1 MLRFVCRA
9 HMATWFIAALR
20 GANLRYS
27 NWIFCIQQLSY
38 WDSPKDT
45 KLTSVRRR
53 LICQLHAP
61 SLTFDCF
68 ETRYELSRRRWVSIR
83 RGGFM
88 TDVHE
93 VSICL
98 KSFFFRSIDT
108 HLEAFS
114 VFNQN
119 FLRLI
124 VETSSFSLRRK
135 TPQEEVTFW
144 TQDIPEIS
152 RSVWLFKES
161 GFWQR
166 SHELRNKSLVHCYRS
181 QSNINSWPLLVQKA
195 SRAVNSIVPKKN
207 IKSIIKK
214 RVFVDDDDSQIFT
227 RTINSL
233 LRRKVHL
240 TCFSMCA

>member
-98 KSFFFRSIDT
+98 KSFFFRSMDT

-114 VFNQN
+114 IFNQN

-124 VETSSFSLRRK
+124 VETSYFSLRRK

-144 TQDIPEIS
+144 TRDIQVHHSREEITEPKTFLKFRVPFDYSKNLVSDSEAMNCETSHSYIVIGRNRTSTRDHCWS
-152 RSVWLFKES
+152 RKHRE
-161 GFWQR
+161 
-166 SHELRNKSLVHCYRS
+166 
-181 QSNINSWPLLVQKA
+181 PLTRLC
-195 SRAVNSIVPKKN
+195 RKKTEN
-207 IKSIIKK
+207 
-214 RVFVDDDDSQIFT
+214 Q
-227 RTINSL
+227 
-233 LRRKVHL
+233 
-240 TCFSMCA
+240 